1 MHRFVS
7 KISILSLLLAV
18 VSFMTIC
25 SCKGGKGGDK
35 SAEKVAPVDTFSY
48 KGYTNLANV
57 IAGKGSADADFLAD
71 ITSSKAYETHKAAMT
86 TTWGRYRASD
96 VDVIRRWSKENLQ
109 QSVDTVFYP
118 FGGPDFN
125 YLASFFPDCR
135 YSILVGLEGVGKL
148 PFMDKLSKERC
159 AEVLTGIR
167 AIISSNVGLSYFHT
181 TLNLEEAL
189 DPYLKGTMPVIMMYA
204 ALHGYEVITVNPVKI
219 SADGTLAY
227 VNPDKVFAHTMDK
240 GDGDGFEMLYRLPG
254 ERGARKLYYLCTDL
268 SDEVFPNSGMSKVIE
283 KNLKGK
289 LTFLKVASYLLH
301 EEEFSEVRKSL
312 LDNSKI
318 ILSGPSGMPYSAY
331 DKSIW
336 NLKLFGKYLAPV
348 PQYVD
353 YQQEDLKA
361 FYKSEKPM
369 PIDFRFDY
377 HSSASFILATKK

>member
-1 MHRFVS
+1 MQRFVS
-7 KISILSLLLAV
+7 KISIVSLLLTV

-25 SCKGGKGGDK
+25 SCKGGKNGEK

-57 IAGKGSADADFLAD
+57 IAGKGSADANFLSD

-96 VDVIRRWSKENLQ
+96 VDVIRRWSKENLSQ
-109 QSVDTVFYP
+109 NVDTVFYP

-135 YSILVGLEGVGKL
+135 FSVLVGLEGVGKL
-148 PFMDKLSKERC
+148 PFIDKLSKERYTD
-159 AEVLTGIR
+159 VLTGIR

-181 TLNLEEAL
+181 TLNLEENL

-204 ALHGYEVITVNPVKI
+204 ALHGYDVITVNPVKI
-219 SADGTLAY
+219 EADGTLAY

-240 GDGDGFEMLYRLPG
+240 GEGDGFEMLYRLPG
-254 ERGARKLYYLCTDL
+254 ESGARKLYYLCTDL
-268 SDEVFPNSGMSKVIE
+268 SDKVFPSSGMGKVIE

-301 EEEFSEVRKSL
+301 DTEFSEIRKSL
-312 LDNSKI
+312 LDNSNI

-331 DKSIW
+331 DKNVW
-336 NLKLFGKYLAPV
+336 NLRLFGKYIAPV

-353 YQQEDLKA
+353 YQQDDLKA
-361 FYKSEKPM
+361 FYKSEKPS